1 VARLCSGSQANQ
13 QSASVAAVKSL
24 KVASETLT
32 TVASIDKLYTEI
44 SVLAEVMKNP
54 SIIA

>member
-1 VARLCSGSQANQ
+1 MARLCSGSQANQ
-13 QSASVAAVKSL
+13 QSASVAAMKSL

-54 SIIA
+54 PIIA